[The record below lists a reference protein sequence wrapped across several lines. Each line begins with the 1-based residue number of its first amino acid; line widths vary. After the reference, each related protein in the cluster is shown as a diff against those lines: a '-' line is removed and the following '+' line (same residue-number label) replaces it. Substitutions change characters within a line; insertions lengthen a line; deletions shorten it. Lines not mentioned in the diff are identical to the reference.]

1 MLQTK
6 YFKNCYR
13 VPDQERGPIFISL
26 GPNIKV
32 AKYVFLFTCVL
43 LESLFY
49 LNLSLQRTSL
59 RHSEKDLDKTVLWLL
74 KLDNEM
80 NNKMHMDLCSPLNYL
95 FWCFIFLDCPVEFK
109 RGFLIEC
116 RPFLCGDGGVKN
128 LFKNRHKVIYAYT
141 TTPKPWESIFQLLN
155 L

>member
-49 LNLSLQRTSL
+49 LNQKFRQFCAYGRIAEVYPDSL
-59 RHSEKDLDKTVLWLL
+59 
-74 KLDNEM
+74 M
-80 NNKMHMDLCSPLNYL
+80 
-95 FWCFIFLDCPVEFK
+95 
-109 RGFLIEC
+109 
-116 RPFLCGDGGVKN
+116 
-128 LFKNRHKVIYAYT
+128 
-141 TTPKPWESIFQLLN
+141 ESMIDRV
-155 L
+155 